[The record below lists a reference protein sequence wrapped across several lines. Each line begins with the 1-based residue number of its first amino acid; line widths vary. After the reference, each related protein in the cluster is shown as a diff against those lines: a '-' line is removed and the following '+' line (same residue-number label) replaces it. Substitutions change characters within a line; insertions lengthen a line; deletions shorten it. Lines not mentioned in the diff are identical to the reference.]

1 MMCDLTFSLWYVLG
15 VEQIVEQ
22 VHCQNWP
29 DLQAPK
35 DTSVLLEMYEMVQ
48 DLMVESPGT
57 LLVHCSAGVGRTGA
71 FIGLYKLIK
80 DIENNVKW
88 LICILINDNVKFP
101 RFL

>member
-1 MMCDLTFSLWYVLG
+1 M
-15 VEQIVEQ
+15 EQ

-29 DLQAPK
+29 DPQPPK
-35 DTSVLLEMYEMVQ
+35 DTSVLLDTYRMVEAG
-48 DLMVESPGT
+48 LLESPGT